1 MVQPQQVPESLDLRT
16 SVRAWL
22 SEAMALLRG
31 LGDSG
36 SPVVRV
42 DYKQTDERLGSSV
55 N

>member
-22 SEAMALLRG
+22 SEAMALPRG

-42 DYKQTDERLGSSV
+42 DCKQTDERLGSSV